1 MNGGMLVLKVP
12 LKESNGAK
20 NEVMLQN
27 CLYPDLHEILKKKKA
42 DRALQSGIAGI
53 I

>member
-27 CLYPDLHEILKKKKA
+27 CLYPDLHEILKK
-42 DRALQSGIAGI
+42 RQTGLCSPELQE
-53 I
+53 

>member
-12 LKESNGAK
+12 LKDSNGAK

-27 CLYPDLHEILKKKKA
+27 CLYPELHEILKKKK
-42 DRALQSGIAGI
+42 RQTGLCSLELQ
-53 I
+53 